1 MDDQHVVLA
10 SVRDVVDEMVR
21 DVDDG
26 VQWDEDTRDEHVRR
40 LASVLANAQDP
51 KA

>member
-10 SVRDVVDEMVR
+10 SVRDVVDEMMR

-26 VQWDEDTRDEHVRR
+26 AQWDSDVRDEHVRR
-40 LASVLANAQDP
+40 LAALLQP
-51 KA
+51 